1 MTLSTR
7 VLRLNAAAAQSM
19 SRRPSTQ
26 RRVLGAVSCAAAGGG
41 SSAGRAA
48 PPGGASKPQRSTPSG
63 RPAPLTARVRCR
75 CRPSVFE
82 AVWLRPM
89 MPSPSQ
95 CGRVAKFRSVPSW
108 MVAVGNRVAPVP
120 PLRSVRAR

>member
-7 VLRLNAAAAQSM
+7 VLRLNAAAARSM

-41 SSAGRAA
+41 SSAGHAA

-63 RPAPLTARVRCR
+63 RPAGRIPDF
-75 CRPSVFE
+75 PE
-82 AVWLRPM
+82 
-89 MPSPSQ
+89 Q
-95 CGRVAKFRSVPSW
+95 C
-108 MVAVGNRVAPVP
+108 VGKDG
-120 PLRSVRAR
+120 L